1 MKIAITGASG
11 FIGRRLMKLLAARGH
26 RLHVLSRHAGTN
38 LPAGVQLSV
47 WDPLLGPAPEDALL
61 DADAVL
67 HLAGEPVAQRWT
79 AAAKQ
84 RIRDSRVVGTSH
96 LVAALA
102 DCSPRPATLVCAS
115 AIGYY
120 GSRGDELLSEDSAP
134 GTGFLADV
142 CVGWEREAAKAE
154 ALGMRVTRIRTGVV
168 LDPRGGAL
176 KPMLAPFR
184 FGLGGPL
191 GGGRQWM
198 SWIHSA
204 DLAELFRFALENP
217 VPAVLNGVA
226 PSAVT
231 NTEFTRALATAL
243 HRPAFLPVPKLAL
256 RLLFGEMA
264 ELLLAS
270 QRVAPAAATAAG
282 FQFQHPQLPEALG
295 DLLTRTNPPA

>member
-11 FIGRRLMKLLAARGH
+11 FIGRRLMKLLASRGH
-26 RLHVLSRHAGTN
+26 RLHVLSRHAGTD
-38 LPAGVQLSV
+38 LPSGVGLTV
-47 WDPLLGPAPEDALL
+47 WNPLGPAPEAPLR

-84 RIRDSRVVGTSH
+84 RIHDSRVIGTRH

-102 DCSPRPATLVCAS
+102 NCSPRPPVLVCAS

-120 GSRGDELLSEDSAP
+120 GSRGDEVLNEDSGP

-142 CVGWEREAAKAE
+142 CVAWEREAAKAE
-154 ALGMRVTRIRTGVV
+154 ALGMRVTRIRIGLV

-184 FGLGGPL
+184 AGLGGPL

-198 SWIHSA
+198 SWIHAS
-204 DLAELFRFALENP
+204 DLAEIVRFALENP
-217 VPAVLNGVA
+217 APPVLNAVA
-226 PSAVT
+226 PGAVT
-231 NTEFTRALATAL
+231 NADFTRALASAL

-256 RLLFGEMA
+256 RMLLGEMA
-264 ELLLAS
+264 DVLLAS
-270 QRVAPAAATAAG
+270 QRVAPAAAEAAG
-282 FQFQHPQLPEALG
+282 FQFQHGQLAEALA
-295 DLLTRTNPPA
+295 DLLRK

>member
-1 MKIAITGASG
+1 
-11 FIGRRLMKLLAARGH
+11 MKLLAARGH

-198 SWIHSA
+198 SWIHAS
-204 DLAELFRFALENP
+204 DLAEMFRFALENP
-217 VPAVLNGVA
+217 APPVLNGVA
-226 PSAVT
+226 PGSVT
-231 NTEFTRALATAL
+231 NAEFTRALATAL

-256 RLLFGEMA
+256 RMLFGEMA
-264 ELLLAS
+264 DMLLAS
-270 QRVAPAAATAAG
+270 QRVAPVAAEAAG
-282 FQFQHPQLPEALG
+282 FQFQHPQLAEALG
-295 DLLTRTNPPA
+295 DLLR

>member
-198 SWIHSA
+198 SWIHAS
-204 DLAELFRFALENP
+204 DLAEMFRFALENP
-217 VPAVLNGVA
+217 APPVLNGVA
-226 PSAVT
+226 PGSVT
-231 NTEFTRALATAL
+231 NAEFTRALATAL

-256 RLLFGEMA
+256 RMLFGEMA
-264 ELLLAS
+264 DMLLSS
-270 QRVAPAAATAAG
+270 QRVAPVAAEAAG
-282 FQFQHPQLPEALG
+282 FQFQHPQLAEALG
-295 DLLTRTNPPA
+295 DLLR

>member
-198 SWIHSA
+198 SWIHAS
-204 DLAELFRFALENP
+204 DLAEMFRFALENP
-217 VPAVLNGVA
+217 APPVLNGVA
-226 PSAVT
+226 PGSVT
-231 NTEFTRALATAL
+231 NAEFTRALATAL

-256 RLLFGEMA
+256 RMLFGEMA
-264 ELLLAS
+264 DMLLAS
-270 QRVAPAAATAAG
+270 QRVAPVAAEAAG
-282 FQFQHPQLPEALG
+282 FQFQHPQLAEALG
-295 DLLTRTNPPA
+295 DLLR

>member
-1 MKIAITGASG
+1 
-11 FIGRRLMKLLAARGH
+11 
-26 RLHVLSRHAGTN
+26 
-38 LPAGVQLSV
+38 
-47 WDPLLGPAPEDALL
+47 
-61 DADAVL
+61 
-67 HLAGEPVAQRWT
+67 VAQRWT

-198 SWIHSA
+198 SWIHAS
-204 DLAELFRFALENP
+204 DLAEMFRFALENP
-217 VPAVLNGVA
+217 APPVLNGVA
-226 PSAVT
+226 PGSVT
-231 NTEFTRALATAL
+231 NAEFTRALATAL

-256 RLLFGEMA
+256 RMLFGEMA
-264 ELLLAS
+264 DMLLAS
-270 QRVAPAAATAAG
+270 QRVAPVAAEAAG
-282 FQFQHPQLPEALG
+282 FQFQHPQLAEALG
-295 DLLTRTNPPA
+295 DLLR

>member
-61 DADAVL
+61 DAGAVL

-198 SWIHSA
+198 SWIHAS
-204 DLAELFRFALENP
+204 DLAEMFRFALENP
-217 VPAVLNGVA
+217 APPVLNGVA
-226 PSAVT
+226 PGSVT
-231 NTEFTRALATAL
+231 NAEFTRALATAL

-256 RLLFGEMA
+256 RMLFGEMA
-264 ELLLAS
+264 DMLLSS
-270 QRVAPAAATAAG
+270 QRVAPVAAEAAG
-282 FQFQHPQLPEALG
+282 FQFQHPQLAEALG
-295 DLLTRTNPPA
+295 DLLR

>member
-61 DADAVL
+61 DAGAVL

-184 FGLGGPL
+184 SGLGGPL

-198 SWIHSA
+198 SWIHAS
-204 DLAELFRFALENP
+204 DLAEMFRFALENP
-217 VPAVLNGVA
+217 APPVLNGVA
-226 PSAVT
+226 PGSVT
-231 NTEFTRALATAL
+231 NAEFTRALATAL

-256 RLLFGEMA
+256 RMLFGEMA
-264 ELLLAS
+264 DMLLSS
-270 QRVAPAAATAAG
+270 QRVAPVAAEAAG
-282 FQFQHPQLPEALG
+282 FQFQHPQLAEALG
-295 DLLTRTNPPA
+295 DLLR

>member
-198 SWIHSA
+198 SWIHAS
-204 DLAELFRFALENP
+204 DLAEMFRFALENP
-217 VPAVLNGVA
+217 APPVLNGVA
-226 PSAVT
+226 PGSVT
-231 NTEFTRALATAL
+231 NAEFTRALATAL

-256 RLLFGEMA
+256 RMLFGEMA
-264 ELLLAS
+264 DMLLSS
-270 QRVAPAAATAAG
+270 QRVAPAAAESAG
-282 FQFQHPQLPEALG
+282 FQFQHGQLAEALE
-295 DLLTRTNPPA
+295 DLLRG

>member
-1 MKIAITGASG
+1 MKIVITGASG
-11 FIGRRLMKLLAARGH
+11 FIGRRLMKLLAGRGH

-38 LPAGVQLSV
+38 LPPGVGLTV
-47 WDPLLGPAPEDALL
+47 WDPLGPAPEAALC

-84 RIRDSRVVGTSH
+84 RIHDSRVIGTRH

-102 DCSPRPATLVCAS
+102 NCSPRPAVLVCAS

-120 GSRGDELLSEDSAP
+120 GSRGDEILNEDSNP

-142 CVGWEREAAKAE
+142 CVAWERETAKAE
-154 ALGMRVTRIRTGVV
+154 ALGMRVTRIRIGVV

-184 FGLGGPL
+184 LGLGGPL
-191 GGGRQWM
+191 GSGRQWM
-198 SWIHSA
+198 SWIHAS

-217 VPAVLNGVA
+217 APPVLNAVA
-226 PSAVT
+226 PGAVT
-231 NTEFTRALATAL
+231 NAEFTRALASAL
-243 HRPAFLPVPKLAL
+243 HRPAFLRVPKLAL
-256 RLLFGEMA
+256 RMLFGEMA
-264 ELLLAS
+264 DVLVSS
-270 QRVAPAAATAAG
+270 QRVAPAAAEAAG
-282 FQFQHPQLPEALG
+282 FQFQHPQLAEALG
-295 DLLTRTNPPA
+295 ELLRG

>member
-102 DCSPRPATLVCAS
+102 DCSPRPAVLVCAS

-198 SWIHSA
+198 SWIHAS
-204 DLAELFRFALENP
+204 DLAEMFRFALENP
-217 VPAVLNGVA
+217 APPVLNGVA
-226 PSAVT
+226 PGALT
-231 NTEFTRALATAL
+231 NAEFTRALAGAL
-243 HRPAFLPVPKLAL
+243 HRPAFLPVPKFAL
-256 RLLFGEMA
+256 RLLFGEMSDM
-264 ELLLAS
+264 LLAS
-270 QRVAPAAATAAG
+270 QCVAPVAAEAAG
-282 FQFQHPQLPEALG
+282 FQFQHGQLAEALG
-295 DLLTRTNPPA
+295 DLLR

>member
-184 FGLGGPL
+184 FGLGGPR

-198 SWIHSA
+198 SWIHAS

-217 VPAVLNGVA
+217 APPVLNGVA
-226 PSAVT
+226 PGSVT
-231 NTEFTRALATAL
+231 NAEFTRALATAL

-256 RLLFGEMA
+256 RMLFGEMA
-264 ELLLAS
+264 DMLLAS
-270 QRVAPAAATAAG
+270 QRVAPVAAEAAG
-282 FQFQHPQLPEALG
+282 FQFQHPQLAEALG
-295 DLLTRTNPPA
+295 DLLR